1 MTETIDEAL
10 EWLRSPGTYEREYGV
25 GPYLNPTRPESK
37 EFQVVELRTDGR
49 WHTVAKGESAAEAIV
64 LAKKKLHH
72 LRDASENLTDAQKEK
87 RIDEFLA
94 GWGGLKESRS
104 YARSYLEAS
113 LWDVKLSQDKYWR
126 EVILM
131 QEYA

>member
-1 MTETIDEAL
+1 MSDSINASL
-10 EWLRSPGTYEREYGV
+10 EWLRSLETYEREFGIA
-25 GPYLNPTRPESK
+25 PYLNPLRPESK
-37 EFQVVELRTDGR
+37 EFQVVELRTDGKWR
-49 WHTVAKGESAAEAIV
+49 IVAKGESAAEAIV

-72 LRDASENLTDAQKEK
+72 LRDARENLTDAQKEK
-87 RIDEFLA
+87 RIDAFLA

-113 LWDVKLSQDKYWR
+113 LWDVKLAQDKYWR